1 MRKGIRQE
9 REGREAVM
17 ETDKT
22 CAEREGE
29 AEGEGDPG
37 DNRRP

>member
-1 MRKGIRQE
+1 MGDTDAKGDTAGE

-22 CAEREGE
+22 CAEREG
-29 AEGEGDPG
+29 DPG
-37 DNRRP
+37 DNRHP